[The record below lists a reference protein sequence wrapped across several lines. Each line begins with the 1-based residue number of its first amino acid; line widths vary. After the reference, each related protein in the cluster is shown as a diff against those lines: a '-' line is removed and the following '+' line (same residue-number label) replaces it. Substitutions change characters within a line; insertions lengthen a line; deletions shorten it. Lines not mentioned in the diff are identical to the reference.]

1 MHIAMRYGRK
11 GLLLDLPDEMDITV
25 IHGRKMP
32 ILQDPVEEV
41 RSTLSRPVG
50 CGTLLEEARGCRSAC
65 ILVCD
70 ATRPVPNRVVL
81 PVLIETLIDAGIG
94 IDSITVLVAT
104 GLHRPNEG
112 EELRDLIG
120 SDWVLERVRIVNHF
134 AKNDADHVYLGAT
147 RGGLPVRLDRRFV
160 ACDMRI
166 VVGLVEPHFMAGYSG
181 GRKVIV
187 PGIAHRDTIR
197 ALHSTRLLTG
207 DNVANCRLSGNPV
220 HEEQMQAVGM
230 LGKCFAVNTVIDENR
245 DLSFVNFGAL
255 GESHAAAV
263 DFAAPYFEIPL
274 ERRFSTVVTSGAGY
288 PLDQNYYQTVKGMV
302 AVLGMIEPKSD
313 IFIVSECSD
322 GLGSA
327 EYAEA
332 QARLVSM
339 GVERF
344 LEDASMR
351 EYASVDEW
359 ETVMQT
365 KAMRTARIHLFSEC
379 LKPEERGLTGVRVV
393 DSLAPA
399 IKECVER
406 KEDRRVAV
414 IPEGPYVIPVCKL

>member
-1 MHIAMRYGRK
+1 
-11 GLLLDLPDEMDITV
+11 
-25 IHGRKMP
+25 
-32 ILQDPVEEV
+32 
-41 RSTLSRPVG
+41 
-50 CGTLLEEARGCRSAC
+50 
-65 ILVCD
+65 
-70 ATRPVPNRVVL
+70 
-81 PVLIETLIDAGIG
+81 
-94 IDSITVLVAT
+94 
-104 GLHRPNEG
+104 
-112 EELRDLIG
+112 
-120 SDWVLERVRIVNHF
+120 
-134 AKNDADHVYLGAT
+134 
-147 RGGLPVRLDRRFV
+147 
-160 ACDMRI
+160 
-166 VVGLVEPHFMAGYSG
+166 
-181 GRKVIV
+181 
-187 PGIAHRDTIR
+187 
-197 ALHSTRLLTG
+197 
-207 DNVANCRLSGNPV
+207 
-220 HEEQMQAVGM
+220 
-230 LGKCFAVNTVIDENR
+230 
-245 DLSFVNFGAL
+245 
-255 GESHAAAV
+255 
-263 DFAAPYFEIPL
+263 
-274 ERRFSTVVTSGAGY
+274 
-288 PLDQNYYQTVKGMV
+288 
-302 AVLGMIEPKSD
+302 MIEPESD

-322 GLGSA
+322 GLGST